1 MKNSITLLG
10 DIHGKYKRMHEVI
23 REKDKHEYI
32 VALGDVGFSFETLDN
47 VDPKK
52 FVIVGGNHDNY
63 SKIVNIPHYLG
74 DYGCVNNFNGI
85 DFFFFRGA
93 YSIDRQYRTIGIDWW
108 EDEQVKI
115 EDFMKA
121 RELYRQIKPDVV
133 LTHDCP
139 QSLYSYLLPPGTK
152 IYENITSWA
161 LEELFNIHQ
170 PKFWRFGHFH
180 QSWRKVVNGTDFR
193 CLNELE
199 TEILTKGDVY
209 GY

>member
-1 MKNSITLLG
+1 MITLIG
-10 DIHGKYKRMHEVI
+10 DVHGKYKRYHEII
-23 REKDKHEYI
+23 REKDRHSHSI
-32 VALGDVGFSFETLDN
+32 QIGDFGFDYETLRN
-47 VDPKK
+47 VDSKNHV
-52 FVIVGGNHDNY
+52 FIGGNHDNY
-63 SKIVNIPHYLG
+63 DKVNSVPNYLG
-74 DYGCVNNFNGI
+74 DYGYVNNFNGV

-108 EDEQVKI
+108 EQEQLKI
-115 EDFMKA
+115 EDFIKA
-121 RELYRQIKPDVV
+121 RELYRDIKPDLV

-139 QSLYSYLLPPGTK
+139 QSLYSYLLPPGAK

-180 QSWRKVVNGTDFR
+180 NSWRKVVNGTDFR

-199 TEILTKGDVY
+199 TEILTKGDVCSY
-209 GY
+209 